1 MLRPSPAMVVAVIAL
16 VGSLGGT
23 SYAAATL
30 AKNSVGSA
38 QLRTNAV
45 TSAKVK
51 NGTLLAKD
59 FKAGQLPA
67 GKTGPAG
74 ATGPAG
80 PAGAQGPAGPAGPQ
94 GPIGPSHALTAT
106 KETHNVGI
114 SGTSHTV
121 LTETL
126 AAGDYTFMA
135 SAGIENTSGSD
146 GEFTCAI
153 LEPIGDFTATLG
165 EVVVVAAREDP
176 QHRVR
181 VDAREQRLDVRVLRA
196 VRAAVAMPEQQ
207 VPDLVQHDVVAVVAG
222 TGCVVGD
229 HHVVGAFQ
237 QQPARHVRDGGA
249 AQRHQLDPDSGALG
263 YLPDEYPEVPRLRHG
278 QRPDQPADLVGHRIA
293 APGEPH
299 RAAPESGVPQSNPET
314 R

>member
-165 EVVVVAAREDP
+165 EVVVSLADNQKAAIS
-176 QHRVR
+176 
-181 VDAREQRLDVRVLRA
+181 
-196 VRAAVAMPEQQ
+196 
-207 VPDLVQHDVVAVVAG
+207 
-222 TGCVVGD
+222 
-229 HHVVGAFQ
+229 VVGAT
-237 QQPARHVRDGGA
+237 HTDGTTVE
-249 AQRHQLDPDSGALG
+249 LNCDSTAGGQFATVT
-263 YLPDEYPEVPRLRHG
+263 EPRLITT
-278 QRPDQPADLVGHRIA
+278 QVGK
-293 APGEPH
+293 
-299 RAAPESGVPQSNPET
+299 VD
-314 R
+314 

>member
-30 AKNSVGSA
+30 AKNSVGSS

-80 PAGAQGPAGPAGPQ
+80 PAGVAGPAGPVGATGPQ
-94 GPIGPSHALTAT
+94 GPIGPSHAFTAV

-114 SGTSHTV
+114 PAASHTV
-121 LTETL
+121 ITETL

-135 SAGIENTSGSD
+135 SAGIENTSGID

-153 LEPIGDFTATLG
+153 LEPIGTDFTATLG
-165 EVVVVAAREDP
+165 EVVVTLADNEKAAIS
-176 QHRVR
+176 
-181 VDAREQRLDVRVLRA
+181 
-196 VRAAVAMPEQQ
+196 
-207 VPDLVQHDVVAVVAG
+207 
-222 TGCVVGD
+222 
-229 HHVVGAFQ
+229 VVGAT
-237 QQPARHVRDGGA
+237 HTDGTTVE
-249 AQRHQLDPDSGALG
+249 LNCDSTAGGQFATVT
-263 YLPDEYPEVPRLRHG
+263 EPRLIST
-278 QRPDQPADLVGHRIA
+278 LVGK
-293 APGEPH
+293 
-299 RAAPESGVPQSNPET
+299 VD
-314 R
+314 

>member
-114 SGTSHTV
+114 SGASHTV

-153 LEPIGDFTATLG
+153 LEPVGLQTATLG
-165 EVVVVAAREDP
+165 EVVVSLADNQKA
-176 QHRVR
+176 
-181 VDAREQRLDVRVLRA
+181 
-196 VRAAVAMPEQQ
+196 
-207 VPDLVQHDVVAVVAG
+207 
-222 TGCVVGD
+222 TIS
-229 HHVVGAFQ
+229 VVGAT
-237 QQPARHVRDGGA
+237 HTDGTTVE
-249 AQRHQLDPDSGALG
+249 LNCDSTAGGQFATVT
-263 YLPDEYPEVPRLRHG
+263 EPRLITT
-278 QRPDQPADLVGHRIA
+278 QVGK
-293 APGEPH
+293 
-299 RAAPESGVPQSNPET
+299 VD
-314 R
+314 